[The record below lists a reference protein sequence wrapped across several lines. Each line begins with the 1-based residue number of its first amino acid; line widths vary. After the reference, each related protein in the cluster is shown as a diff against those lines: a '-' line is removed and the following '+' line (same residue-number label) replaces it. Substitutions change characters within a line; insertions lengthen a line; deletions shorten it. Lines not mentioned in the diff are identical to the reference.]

1 MPSED
6 ISFYASISRNPKYPT
21 HYGTLKFEKGALL
34 NIGGHFN
41 HTTGYFKS
49 PKKGIYHFSYEMTF
63 FDMKGNETRVH
74 FYMND
79 IPVVNGFS
87 IISESSRKNKIVNQV
102 TLELY
107 EGDTICLKAI
117 NKDNSEYVST
127 NLHFYQS
134 ISGYLLKATPFKE
147 NL

>member
-1 MPSED
+1 
-6 ISFYASISRNPKYPT
+6 
-21 HYGTLKFEKGALL
+21 
-34 NIGGHFN
+34 
-41 HTTGYFKS
+41 
-49 PKKGIYHFSYEMTF
+49 MTF